1 MKEIVFLNKNAG
13 RWKEFEKFLFSNI
26 NTDPDQLAD
35 LFIQLT
41 DDLAYARTFY
51 PGSKTTAYLNTLAS
65 KAHQA
70 IYRNKKIK
78 KGRFA
83 HFWKEEYPLLF
94 LKNRK
99 YFGYA
104 LIIFLIATMVGIIST
119 LYDDTY
125 VRLIL
130 GDSYVNM
137 TLENIRAGDPM
148 AVYKQAGH
156 FNMFL
161 GISLNNLFVAF
172 QAFVYGVFLSVI
184 TGLVLFH
191 NGIMI
196 GAFETFFYQHG
207 LLYDS
212 FLTIWIHGTLEIFS
226 ILVAGAA
233 GLRMGNS
240 ILFPGTYTRLVS
252 FRKGVN
258 DGLKMVAGVVPVFLT
273 AAFLEGFVTR
283 YTQLPDIV
291 RLFIIILSLTF
302 IIYYFFIYPNTLKN
316 KNQTTDGRTLH

>member
-1 MKEIVFLNKNAG
+1 
-13 RWKEFEKFLFSNI
+13 
-26 NTDPDQLAD
+26 
-35 LFIQLT
+35 
-41 DDLAYARTFY
+41 
-51 PGSKTTAYLNTLAS
+51 
-65 KAHQA
+65 
-70 IYRNKKIK
+70 
-78 KGRFA
+78 
-83 HFWKEEYPLLF
+83 
-94 LKNRK
+94 
-99 YFGYA
+99 
-104 LIIFLIATMVGIIST
+104 
-119 LYDDTY
+119 
-125 VRLIL
+125 
-130 GDSYVNM
+130 
-137 TLENIRAGDPM
+137 
-148 AVYKQAGH
+148 
-156 FNMFL
+156 MFL

-240 ILFPGTYTRLVS
+240 ILFPGTYTRIAS

-258 DGLKMVAGVVPVFLT
+258 DGLRMVAGVVPVFLT

-291 RLFIIILSLTF
+291 RLFIILLSLTF
-302 IIYYFFIYPNTLKN
+302 IIYYFFIYPNTLKI
-316 KNQTTDGRTLH
+316 KNQTTDGRT